1 MLLSRLFFLSL
12 TECVVKKRNSYP
24 SRLFHFGLSESLSS
38 FSFHLRHRFFLR
50 SSAGLPFPSIII
62 IIMKFF
68 STLPLVLL
76 ATNGVLAAPFS
87 STQSQIARREN
98 ELAQVKELVDVL
110 EALSRR
116 DHVDDL
122 VARGELSEVDARAIN
137 FGKLFGIAGTVGSI
151 LGGVI
156 PLLKGNQQ
164 KREVDEVF
172 VRDLINE
179 LDARKINFGSI
190 FNAVSSGLGIL
201 SGVGAI
207 GSLFGNKQRRDVAD
221 DLALLLSL
229 AGKN

>member
-1 MLLSRLFFLSL
+1 
-12 TECVVKKRNSYP
+12 
-24 SRLFHFGLSESLSS
+24 
-38 FSFHLRHRFFLR
+38 
-50 SSAGLPFPSIII
+50 
-62 IIMKFF
+62 MKFF

-156 PLLKGNQQ
+156 PLLRGDQK

-207 GSLFGNKQRRDVAD
+207 GSLFGGNKQRRDVAD